1 MGGAKRLMMDYEE
14 RGYGPAEGSLCRAHL
29 QDRYLREATQPSDD
43 DDAACLVCGQS
54 DGAMASLESL
64 VELVVNAMRFW
75 YSDPLN
81 ELPWDGREGGFQGE
95 VLDTEDVVSDLCGAA
110 FTADSSES
118 LCEALIEAIDLDQ
131 WTPFGG
137 GTDPDLM
144 NYAWDIY
151 ADDVQRGSR
160 FVFLMDSQ
168 SRYGAPT
175 RVAQYLNK
183 IVDAYVSGTDD
194 LVRRIPQLTIF
205 RGRLVEDPAEF
216 EASAKELGPAPS
228 DKAAANRMSAPGI
241 SLMYASA
248 DPQTAIAEIAGHG
261 VDPFAIMGCFENA
274 RTLFVLDLTERPD
287 RSKAGSLFDPSSW
300 ERLRMLMF
308 FDGFV
313 ERITRPVIPD
323 GRQHIEYTP
332 TQVLTEYLRW
342 VSPHPL
348 DGIAL
353 PSAQTGA
360 KTYVF
365 FCGPEGIVDDD
376 DTDRTGCMF
385 RFVSGQTQVY
395 KVERRYLGEISAI
408 GTKRTVSDRTLK

>member
-14 RGYGPAEGSLCRAHL
+14 RGYGPTEGSLCRAHL
-29 QDRYLREATQPSDD
+29 QDRYLREATQLSND

-183 IVDAYVSGTDD
+183 IVDAYVFGDRRPGQKNPATHHISWSAGRGPRG
-194 LVRRIPQLTIF
+194 VR
-205 RGRLVEDPAEF
+205 
-216 EASAKELGPAPS
+216 
-228 DKAAANRMSAPGI
+228 GI
-241 SLMYASA
+241 R
-248 DPQTAIAEIAGHG
+248 QGAG
-261 VDPFAIMGCFENA
+261 A
-274 RTLFVLDLTERPD
+274 
-287 RSKAGSLFDPSSW
+287 
-300 ERLRMLMF
+300 
-308 FDGFV
+308 
-313 ERITRPVIPD
+313 
-323 GRQHIEYTP
+323 
-332 TQVLTEYLRW
+332 
-342 VSPHPL
+342 
-348 DGIAL
+348 
-353 PSAQTGA
+353 
-360 KTYVF
+360 
-365 FCGPEGIVDDD
+365 GPE
-376 DTDRTGCMF
+376 R
-385 RFVSGQTQVY
+385 
-395 KVERRYLGEISAI
+395 
-408 GTKRTVSDRTLK
+408 